1 VQTPTSKLAAG
12 CAAGCETVAHPV
24 HLGASLPCSCSAINT
39 CRTCTPDGGCSAI
52 TKYQSWYADQYNS
65 ISGADDMAAE
75 IFARGPISCGVDA
88 SVIENYTGGIFKD
101 TVRAS
106 FCGSGTVRCASVVS

>member
-1 VQTPTSKLAAG
+1 MFPECLSKATRSPLP
-12 CAAGCETVAHPV
+12 C
-24 HLGASLPCSCSAINT
+24 SLPCSCSAINT

-101 TVRAS
+101 TVRATAAAAAAALQ
-106 FCGSGTVRCASVVS
+106 CDARVSCLTR